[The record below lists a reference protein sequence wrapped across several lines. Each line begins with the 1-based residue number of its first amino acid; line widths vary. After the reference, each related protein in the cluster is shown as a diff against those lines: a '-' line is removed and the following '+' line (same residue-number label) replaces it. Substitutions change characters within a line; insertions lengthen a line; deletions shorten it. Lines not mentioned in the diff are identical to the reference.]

1 MGSCVFAF
9 IADSQTRR
17 QLQTIAAKMM
27 MLKMMNPMGSMPSVP
42 GTGDDKDKE
51 DSGLTR
57 EEMKEQERLRKEAIM
72 QAEKAR
78 HIKYKKQE
86 EERESVRQN
95 LRDKYNIE
103 KPENDEDEEEEDE
116 DDSFGSKKKE
126 EDDDD
131 PVAQAQKL
139 AEKQL
144 ADAKALAQEKCCLQ

>member
-1 MGSCVFAF
+1 M
-9 IADSQTRR
+9 
-17 QLQTIAAKMM
+17 
-27 MLKMMNPMGSMPSVP
+27 P

-57 EEMKEQERLRKEAIM
+57 EEMKEQERLRFGTKFFFKNLMLYHCDRKEAIM

-95 LRDKYNIE
+95 LRDKVLSWIMKIFVSNPCFQYNIE

-116 DDSFGSKKKE
+116 DDSVGSKKKE

-131 PVAQAQKL
+131 PVARK
-139 AEKQL
+139 
-144 ADAKALAQEKCCLQ
+144 

>member
-1 MGSCVFAF
+1 
-9 IADSQTRR
+9 
-17 QLQTIAAKMM
+17 MM

-42 GTGDDKDKE
+42 GTGDDKEKE

-57 EEMKEQERLRKEAIM
+57 EEIKEQERLRKEAIM
-72 QAEKAR
+72 HTEKQR
-78 HIKYKKQE
+78 HLKYKKQE

-95 LRDKYNIE
+95 LRDKYKLE
-103 KPENDEDEEEEDE
+103 KPQNEEESEEEDE
-116 DDSFGSKKKE
+116 DDSFGAKKK

-144 ADAKALAQEKCCLQ
+144 NDAKALAQEKCVLQ

>member
-1 MGSCVFAF
+1 
-9 IADSQTRR
+9 
-17 QLQTIAAKMM
+17 
-27 MLKMMNPMGSMPSVP
+27 
-42 GTGDDKDKE
+42 
-51 DSGLTR
+51 
-57 EEMKEQERLRKEAIM
+57 M

-95 LRDKYNIE
+95 LRDKVLTWIMKIVVSNPCFQYNIE

-131 PVAQAQKL
+131 PVARK
-139 AEKQL
+139 
-144 ADAKALAQEKCCLQ
+144 